1 MGIMQCVTN
10 IIPYFK
16 GHHLIRDAPQPTP
29 HPPKKTNK
37 QTNKETKQN
46 TWDVADLSLLN
57 ILALFIQNHHEGDP
71 LA

>member
-10 IIPYFK
+10 IFPYFK

-29 HPPKKTNK
+29 PPKKKK
-37 QTNKETKQN
+37 QTNKETKQS
-46 TWDVADLSLLN
+46 TWDVADLSFLN
-57 ILALFIQNHHEGDP
+57 ILALFMQNHHEGDP